1 MYVCTSMYD
10 SYVNVPIGTCICT
23 SYMCTSTCM
32 YVVHYIHTYMYVC
45 NVCMYNMY
53 QLVHVCICIHV
64 HVCMHLCMYV
74 FHEGLTQARVNTC
87 RRDYGGPERRL
98 RPPGCVGARQIR
110 SATDVAGLVFHN
122 TMRISRAEEEQG
134 TANTDLRWKGSAGA
148 HQHPRDHARAGPG
161 PRLEE
166 GGRRMQNST
175 EGKTNRFR
183 ARNAARG
190 RMS

>member
-1 MYVCTSMYD
+1 MKSPAAINREQSESRGSTAVRQVDET
-10 SYVNVPIGTCICT
+10 GTREPPYPCGPAK
-23 SYMCTSTCM
+23 S
-32 YVVHYIHTYMYVC
+32 
-45 NVCMYNMY
+45 
-53 QLVHVCICIHV
+53 
-64 HVCMHLCMYV
+64 
-74 FHEGLTQARVNTC
+74 AVNTC
-87 RRDYGGPERRL
+87 RSEHVPQGLRGPRAPTTTL
-98 RPPGCVGARQIR
+98 APPTQWRHGARQIR
-110 SATDVAGLVFHN
+110 SAMDVAGLVFHN
-122 TMRISRAEEEQG
+122 TMRLSRAEEEQG